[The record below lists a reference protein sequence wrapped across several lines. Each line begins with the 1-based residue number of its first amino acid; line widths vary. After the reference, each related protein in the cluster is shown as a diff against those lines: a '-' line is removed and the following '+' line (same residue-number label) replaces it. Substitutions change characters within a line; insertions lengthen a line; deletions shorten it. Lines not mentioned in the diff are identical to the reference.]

1 MDGFY
6 VSKFKK
12 FSNKI
17 PKVKKDDDEDS
28 KAENEVKFEEE
39 VKFDEEEDAKIM
51 KGKFLIIIIIII
63 IIYYI

>member
-17 PKVKKDDDEDS
+17 PKVKKDDDE
-28 KAENEVKFEEE
+28 EVDETNNNKVVEEE
-39 VKFDEEEDAKIM
+39 VKFDDEEDAKII
-51 KGKFLIIIIIII
+51 KGKF
-63 IIYYI
+63 

>member
-17 PKVKKDDDEDS
+17 PKVNKDEDDE
-28 KAENEVKFEEE
+28 KEVEEKKVVEEE
-39 VKFDEEEDAKIM
+39 VTFDDEEDAKII
-51 KGKFLIIIIIII
+51 KGKC
-63 IIYYI
+63 

>member
-17 PKVKKDDDEDS
+17 PKVNKNEEDE
-28 KAENEVKFEEE
+28 KENEENETKVVEDE
-39 VKFDEEEDAKIM
+39 VTFDDEEDAKII
-51 KGKFLIIIIIII
+51 KGK
-63 IIYYI
+63 Y